1 MEQTPIVTLT
11 LNPALD
17 VSTSVDEVIAEQKLR
32 CASPRFDPGGGGIN
46 VSRVIA
52 RLGGKSLA
60 FAALAGASGAH
71 IKQLLVA
78 EGVDLYAIEA
88 PNITRESLT
97 VTEGGTGKQF
107 RFVMPGPT
115 WTEPRIAAAIN
126 ALLLVVPK
134 GALLVVSG
142 SQPPG
147 FPADFVLSLTK
158 ALQGK
163 AEVLVD
169 TSGAPLREVTKDDG
183 TNLRLLRIDGLE
195 ADELAGHHLKSSEES
210 AAFAASLV
218 ARGVAQTAIIARGA
232 EGSVMAT
239 KHGQWL
245 CKAAD
250 VPVIS
255 KVGAGDSFMGAFVL
269 AMAQGADDE
278 RALASGVAASS
289 AAVMTEATELC
300 RATDAFALIAEC
312 PVTPIKL

>member
-1 MEQTPIVTLT
+1 MIKHESSEAILPSNNYGIFTNDKVK
-11 LNPALD
+11 
-17 VSTSVDEVIAEQKLR
+17 VSYDIEFKTFKDHVIFE
-32 CASPRFDPGGGGIN
+32 
-46 VSRVIA
+46 
-52 RLGGKSLA
+52 GK
-60 FAALAGASGAH
+60 
-71 IKQLLVA
+71 
-78 EGVDLYAIEA
+78 
-88 PNITRESLT
+88 
-97 VTEGGTGKQF
+97 
-107 RFVMPGPT
+107 
-115 WTEPRIAAAIN
+115 
-126 ALLLVVPK
+126 
-134 GALLVVSG
+134 
-142 SQPPG
+142 
-147 FPADFVLSLTK
+147 
-158 ALQGK
+158 
-163 AEVLVD
+163 
-169 TSGAPLREVTKDDG
+169 EVTKDDG

-300 RATDAFALIAEC
+300 RATDAFALIAE
-312 PVTPIKL
+312 